1 MGAVERI
8 ILDFSK
14 PGEKVMEKIPGVQLL
29 RKRKDRRDP
38 KSAATERPAFDYY
51 YHEQFMESFSQQATQ
66 SGMKTMLG
74 LLKSGKLIL
83 RCANDWRDSM

>member
-29 RKRKDRRDP
+29 RKRKDRGDP
-38 KSAATERPAFDYY
+38 KSAATERP
-51 YHEQFMESFSQQATQ
+51 HSTTIIMSNLWKVSL
-66 SGMKTMLG
+66 SK
-74 LLKSGKLIL
+74 LLKVG
-83 RCANDWRDSM
+83 